1 MRSVCLLLVMLV
13 VGSCGGGSAEDD
25 VRASWEAAARAVAD
39 GNATEFC
46 ALVSAAGRE
55 EIAGRTGGLECESA
69 VRLLAARLT
78 PGEKEQIRATEIA
91 NVEVDGDAATVSY
104 EASGAL
110 ADVGFTGLTSLR
122 RIDERWLL
130 EGI

>member
-1 MRSVCLLLVMLV
+1 MRSACLLLVMLV
-13 VGSCGGGSAEDD
+13 AAGCGGSAEDD
-25 VRASWEAAARAVAD
+25 VRAAWEAAARAVAN

-46 ALVSAAGRE
+46 ALVSTAGRE
-55 EIAGRTGGLECESA
+55 EIASRTGGLECESA

-110 ADVGFTGLTSLR
+110 ADVGFTGVTSLR